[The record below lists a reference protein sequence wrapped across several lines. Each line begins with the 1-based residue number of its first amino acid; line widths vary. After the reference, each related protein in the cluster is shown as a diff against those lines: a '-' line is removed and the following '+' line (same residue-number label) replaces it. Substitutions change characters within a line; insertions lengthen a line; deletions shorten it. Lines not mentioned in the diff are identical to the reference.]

1 MSMDEAAKVAASGS
15 PSRRVGGPP
24 GAGRVIAVVGAGFSG
39 TMAAIHLRRA
49 LPSDH
54 MVYLFDRTGRFA
66 RGPAYARTDAPHL
79 LNVRSVNM
87 SALPDDPSHFERWL
101 AAQTQAW
108 PAEVQVTEAGTFAT
122 RRLYGRYLR
131 ALLHREMTLSGGRVR
146 LCADEVTHLTPTQSG
161 WRMQCARREV
171 TVDAVVLA
179 AGNTPS
185 GRPSDGVVCYDP
197 WIAAASE
204 RLRPDEPVLIVGT
217 GLTMVD
223 LALGMHARGFAG
235 PIIALSRRGLV
246 PQPHAKPGAAWP
258 SLSEDPPAGRTS
270 LVTLLRQVRHEVRK
284 AAHQGVDWRAVIDG
298 LRPVTSM
305 IWQRLPLDQRSSFLR
320 HLRPFWDSH
329 RHRMAPSVAAAYASL
344 VERGVLVLRRGRV
357 RKVVTSDRPQGRV
370 ARVEIQGRVTTQVRS
385 ATQGRGGAST
395 ETLVVQRVV
404 YATGVGAAAA
414 EDGLIAGLVASGLAR
429 ADRHGMGLDVTG
441 TLEVVDRDGRP
452 VPHLWALGP
461 LVRGVFWECTA
472 VPDIR
477 VQAHEIS
484 AQIAAQV
491 HPVECA

>member
-1 MSMDEAAKVAASGS
+1 MSMDEAAKVLAASG
-15 PSRRVGGPP
+15 PLPRRIGGRTPAP
-24 GAGRVIAVVGAGFSG
+24 ERVIAVVGAGFSG
-39 TMAAIHLRRA
+39 TMAAIHLRRT

-54 MVYLFDRTGRFA
+54 VVYLFDRSGRFA
-66 RGPAYARTDAPHL
+66 RGPAYAQTDAPHL

-101 AAQTQAW
+101 SARAQSW
-108 PAEVQVTEAGTFAT
+108 PAEVRVTEAGTFAT

-131 ALLHREMTLSGGRVR
+131 ALLYEEMTLSGGRVR
-146 LCADEVTHLTPTQSG
+146 LCADEVTHLTPTQGG
-161 WRMQCARREV
+161 WRMRCARREV

-185 GRPSDGVVCYDP
+185 GRSSDGVVCYDP
-197 WIAAASE
+197 WTAAASE
-204 RLRPDEPVLIVGT
+204 RLRPDQPVLIVGT

-223 LALGMHARGFAG
+223 LALGMHARGFSG

-246 PQPHAKPGAAWP
+246 PQPHAKPNAAWP
-258 SLSEDPPAGRTS
+258 APSNISVGRTS
-270 LVTLLRQVRHEVRK
+270 LVTLLRQVRHEVRE
-284 AAHQGVDWRAVIDG
+284 AVRQGVDWRAVIDG

-305 IWQRLPLDQRSSFLR
+305 IWQRLPLEERSRFLR
-320 HLRPFWDSH
+320 HLRPYWDSH
-329 RHRMAPSVAAAYASL
+329 RHRMAPGVAAAYASL
-344 VERGVLVLRRGRV
+344 VARGVLALRRGRI
-357 RKVVTSDRPQGRV
+357 KKIEILDIPQGRV
-370 ARVEIQGRVTTQVRS
+370 AQVEIQR
-385 ATQGRGGAST
+385 RGSVCT
-395 ETLVVQRVV
+395 EALVVQRVI

-414 EDGLIAGLVASGLAR
+414 EDGLIGGLVASGLAR

-441 TLEVVDRDGRP
+441 TLKVVDRDGRP

-477 VQAHEIS
+477 VQAQEISVQIS
-484 AQIAAQV
+484 AQITVQLV
-491 HPVECA
+491 G